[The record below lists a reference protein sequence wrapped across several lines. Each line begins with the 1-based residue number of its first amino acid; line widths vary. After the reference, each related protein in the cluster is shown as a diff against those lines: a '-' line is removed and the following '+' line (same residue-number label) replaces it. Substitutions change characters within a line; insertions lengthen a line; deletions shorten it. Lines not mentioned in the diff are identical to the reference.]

1 MGLVVLVSQAMIS
14 MKNNLTLFSAHLR
27 DFYILI
33 AKSAPLILIA
43 SLLVFFDVGPA
54 SAQPA
59 PPENTKITLL
69 LDLLEDPDVRAWLEA
84 KSAASKAFEGAT
96 PIPQPADSSRGMMST
111 VLEDVNLH
119 LAQLQRSWQ
128 LLPQR
133 LRDVRKVIVD
143 DVDDQGGLSL
153 VALIALF
160 VTVGATAS
168 YLAFHLAR
176 PLRHWTIA
184 QDVESPHGR
193 LGKFVGR
200 LSVGLFMLGAFIVGS
215 AGAFLAFEWRPL
227 LREIVLAYL
236 TAAIGIWAVC
246 VVAQVGLLPSFMKV
260 ARAREARALD
270 ISDAHADHWYR
281 WVVTF
286 TFAAAI
292 SAATMSLRGQ
302 FGLTV
307 DDVLALVVLVDVV
320 LLAIALLAVWTRP
333 VAQAQGHS
341 RRGRTGHTATTW
353 LLTIYFLL
361 LFLVRFAGA
370 HAAFWLGVAIVAA
383 PFTMIVATRA
393 VTYIFRPPKSDSL
406 ATPFPAVTV
415 AVVDRAIRLGIIVVA
430 AYLLAMVWGLDVT
443 SMAETSPRT
452 TTIIRGVLSAAV
464 VALGADFLWSITKAI
479 IQHKIGSQTLSGSVD
494 GTAAAVLD
502 PHDARLR
509 TLLPILQNIILAAI
523 LVMTVLTILASL
535 GIQIG
540 PLIAGA
546 GVVGV
551 AVGFGAQ
558 TIVKDVIA
566 GVFYLLDDA
575 FRIGEH
581 ISTGKFS
588 GTVESFS
595 LRSVKLRHHRGP
607 IYTIPFGE
615 LGAVQNGSRDWSI
628 EKFNITVGFDTDLEL
643 ARKLIKKLG
652 LELAEDPNYKPWII
666 EPLKLQGVQEFG
678 EYGIILRIK
687 ATTRPGGAF
696 EMKRTFLLRV
706 REVFKQNGI
715 EIPVPT
721 VHIYG
726 GTKTGQPDGADEV
739 AAAQAYLQRKRIGT
753 TGQAEET

>member
-1 MGLVVLVSQAMIS
+1 
-14 MKNNLTLFSAHLR
+14 
-27 DFYILI
+27 
-33 AKSAPLILIA
+33 
-43 SLLVFFDVGPA
+43 
-54 SAQPA
+54 
-59 PPENTKITLL
+59 
-69 LDLLEDPDVRAWLEA
+69 
-84 KSAASKAFEGAT
+84 
-96 PIPQPADSSRGMMST
+96 
-111 VLEDVNLH
+111 
-119 LAQLQRSWQ
+119 
-128 LLPQR
+128 
-133 LRDVRKVIVD
+133 
-143 DVDDQGGLSL
+143 
-153 VALIALF
+153 
-160 VTVGATAS
+160 
-168 YLAFHLAR
+168 
-176 PLRHWTIA
+176 
-184 QDVESPHGR
+184 
-193 LGKFVGR
+193 
-200 LSVGLFMLGAFIVGS
+200 
-215 AGAFLAFEWRPL
+215 
-227 LREIVLAYL
+227 
-236 TAAIGIWAVC
+236 
-246 VVAQVGLLPSFMKV
+246 
-260 ARAREARALD
+260 
-270 ISDAHADHWYR
+270 
-281 WVVTF
+281 
-286 TFAAAI
+286 
-292 SAATMSLRGQ
+292 
-302 FGLTV
+302 
-307 DDVLALVVLVDVV
+307 
-320 LLAIALLAVWTRP
+320 
-333 VAQAQGHS
+333 
-341 RRGRTGHTATTW
+341 
-353 LLTIYFLL
+353 
-361 LFLVRFAGA
+361 
-370 HAAFWLGVAIVAA
+370 
-383 PFTMIVATRA
+383 
-393 VTYIFRPPKSDSL
+393 
-406 ATPFPAVTV
+406 
-415 AVVDRAIRLGIIVVA
+415 
-430 AYLLAMVWGLDVT
+430 MVWGLDVT

-523 LVMTVLTILASL
+523 MVMTVLTILASL

-726 GTKTGQPDGADEV
+726 GTKTGQLDGADEV
-739 AAAQAYLQRKRIGT
+739 AAAQTYLQRKRIGT
-753 TGQAEET
+753 TGQADET